1 MRIAMFHDVCW
12 NDKEID
18 LKILILL
25 KDAIVALIFPS
36 YFKNIEKFLFSGFTI
51 CLDFSPYMMNANKRK
66 TTDSSQEPVRQLKCL
81 LSLLHCGISTMR

>member
-1 MRIAMFHDVCW
+1 MFHDVCW
-12 NDKEID
+12 NDKEND

-25 KDAIVALIFPS
+25 KDEIVALISLS

-51 CLDFSPYMMNANKRK
+51 CPDFSPYMMNANKRK
-66 TTDSSQEPVRQLKCL
+66 IGDSSQALVRQLKCL